1 MNLIANFC
9 SIKRQLLVLA
19 AAVAMLVL
27 ASCNPAPNYAKPP
40 APTPSAFKEAPPE
53 AYKEGAG
60 WKLAQPGDDKIGGQ
74 WWTLYKDPQLSALEE
89 QVAVSNQ
96 TIKQAEANFRASR
109 SLVVSARS
117 ALFPTVSASPS
128 YSNSRISSTTRGTYI
143 VGSGTTTT
151 SGSTTGTTGTTTS
164 SGGTTAGTTTGT
176 TGTTSGGTTTGTT
189 TAVGG
194 TSTSSI
200 INTFSVPL
208 DISYTVDLWHKVR
221 NQIAANS
228 YSAQASA
235 ADIGTA
241 ALSIH
246 STLAQDYFEIRALDA
261 QRQILEDT
269 LANYRQTLELTKT
282 LFNAG
287 IDSEEEVVQAQTQVD
302 TTTAQL
308 TDLGV
313 ARSTYEH
320 AIAVL
325 IGKPPAEF
333 SLAPAPFLPQPPE
346 IPLAQPSELLERRPD
361 IAATERLV
369 ASANATIGV
378 ARAAYYPN
386 LTLSASGGFETS
398 HFLQWFNW
406 PSRFWSLGP
415 SLADTLYEG
424 GARRAATEQAEANY
438 DSAVANYRQTV
449 LTAFQ
454 AVEDNLSTLRI
465 LAEEVRQEQTAVNS
479 ASRYLDLSLTRF
491 KAGVDSY
498 LNVITAQNTL
508 LTNRETELQIQLRQ
522 MTASVQLVMALGGG
536 WDTRLPNGRELLAKP
551 PKWQPASATPAAKE
565 GPNGSPNPPPLPA
578 NFPVPNGPQ
587 GIASSQTSTVPAGK

>member
-1 MNLIANFC
+1 MNLTADFDFL
-9 SIKRQLLVLA
+9 KRQ
-19 AAVAMLVL
+19 AAVAAATVAALVL

-40 APTPSAFKEAPPE
+40 APTPTAFKEAPPE

-60 WKLAQPGDDKIGGQ
+60 WKPAQPGDDKLGGQ
-74 WWTLYKDPQLSALEE
+74 WWTLYNDPQLTALEE

-109 SLVVSARS
+109 ALVVSARS

-128 YSNSRISSTTRGTYI
+128 YSDSRISSTTRGTYV

-151 SGSTTGTTGTTTS
+151 SGSTTGTTGATTS
-164 SGGTTAGTTTGT
+164 SGGTTTGT
-176 TGTTSGGTTTGTT
+176 TGTTTGGTTTGTT

-194 TSTSSI
+194 TSTSNI

-235 ADIGTA
+235 ADIATA
-241 ALSIH
+241 TLSIH
-246 STLAQDYFEIRALDA
+246 TTLAQDYFELRAVDA

-302 TTTAQL
+302 TTTAQS

-333 SLAPAPFLPQPPE
+333 ALAPAAFLPRPPE
-346 IPLAQPSELLERRPD
+346 IPLAQPSELLQRRPD

-454 AVEDNLSTLRI
+454 GVEDNLSTLRI
-465 LAEEVRQEQTAVNS
+465 LSEELGQEQTAVNS

-522 MTASVQLVMALGGG
+522 MTASVALVMALGGG
-536 WDTRLPNGRELLAKP
+536 WDTRLPNGHELLAKP

-565 GPNGSPNPPPLPA
+565 GPNAIPNPPPLPA

-587 GIASSQTSTVPAGK
+587 GIANSQTSPAPAGK